1 MKRCFIAILIVF
13 VLTSPVIASTFLSN
27 DPMDTFGDLVKRD
40 KGLSLQEKEQW
51 ISLARQQIRDT
62 HFSFDYGRTVYQIF
76 SQAKFDEVDM
86 ERASRVAYNSVIA
99 IERGGPEREVVDLAL
114 FAFSVDLT
122 PEEIGLYAETTQKNN
137 IAGVPLHV
145 TQEMI
150 RGAKEESWN
159 KFTFSTIMNGLIKAA
174 AERLDVEKVALYML
188 ISVAQRL
195 GTPDQIVRDA
205 LVDAR
210 KRKETKVPEGKTK
223 KGPATK
229 TPAIPTVALNY
240 DRFKASIESFL
251 GTPYLWGGNT
261 RRGVDCS
268 GFTRLVMK
276 ENGYSIPRVSR
287 DQARV
292 GTSVYEN
299 DLGLGDLLFFDTRGA
314 GRVTHVGIYLGGNL
328 LVHASSSKGVK
339 LVLFSDRYFRSRFLS
354 ARRIVRYSE

>member
-1 MKRCFIAILIVF
+1 MKRYLIAIAILFI
-13 VLTSPVIASTFLSN
+13 LTSPVIASTFLSN
-27 DPMDTFGDLVKRD
+27 DPMDTFRDLVKRD

-51 ISLARQQIRDT
+51 IFLASRQLQGTR
-62 HFSFDYGRTVYQIF
+62 FSFDYGRIVYQIF

-86 ERASRVAYNSVIA
+86 ERASRVAYNSVMA
-99 IERGGPEREVVDLAL
+99 VERGGPEKEVVDLAL
-114 FAFSVDLT
+114 FAFSIDLS

-150 RGAKEESWN
+150 RGAKEESWDE
-159 KFTFSTIMNGLIKAA
+159 FTFSTMMNGLIKAA

-188 ISVAQRL
+188 ISVAQGL

-210 KRKETKVPEGKTK
+210 KRKGTTVPKGKTK
-223 KGPATK
+223 KEPATK
-229 TPAIPTVALNY
+229 TPAIPRVALNY

-268 GFTRLVMK
+268 GFTVLVMK

-287 DQARV
+287 EQARV
-292 GTSVYEN
+292 GTSVYKD
-299 DLGLGDLLFFDTRGA
+299 DLGLGDLLFFDTRGV

-328 LVHASSSKGVK
+328 LVHASSSKGVT

-354 ARRIVRYSE
+354 ARRIVRY